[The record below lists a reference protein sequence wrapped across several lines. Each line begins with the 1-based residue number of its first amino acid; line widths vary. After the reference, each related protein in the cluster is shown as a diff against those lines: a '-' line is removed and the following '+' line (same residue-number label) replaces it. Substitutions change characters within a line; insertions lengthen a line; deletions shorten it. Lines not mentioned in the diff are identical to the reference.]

1 MKIFKDCFVIIEYT
15 VRLDDGTIVKG
26 GNPPAFMNFVVGYN
40 QVIPALEKK
49 LIGAEEGQ
57 NLSFTIP
64 FTEAFGPYRSELV
77 KFKTFD
83 EFPEGKNLEI
93 GKWVIAS
100 NEKTGAKY
108 SYFVKDK
115 EENGVWLDFN
125 HPLAGKNMNY
135 EVKIVKVRPATRE
148 ELEFLRPC
156 EFGKKAE
163 RE

>member
-1 MKIFKDCFVIIEYT
+1 MKISKDCFVIIEYT
-15 VRLDDGTIVKG
+15 VRLDDGTIIKG
-26 GNPPAFMNFVVGYN
+26 GNRPAFMNFVVGYN
-40 QVIPALEKK
+40 QVIPALEKR
-49 LIGAEEGQ
+49 LLGAEEGQ
-57 NLSFTIP
+57 SLSFTIP
-64 FTEAFGPYRSELV
+64 FAEAFGPYRNELV
-77 KFKTFD
+77 KFRSFE
-83 EFPEGKNLEI
+83 EFPEGRNLEI

-115 EENGVWLDFN
+115 NEDGVWLDFN

-135 EVKIVKVRPATRE
+135 EIKVIKVRPASQE

-163 RE
+163 E